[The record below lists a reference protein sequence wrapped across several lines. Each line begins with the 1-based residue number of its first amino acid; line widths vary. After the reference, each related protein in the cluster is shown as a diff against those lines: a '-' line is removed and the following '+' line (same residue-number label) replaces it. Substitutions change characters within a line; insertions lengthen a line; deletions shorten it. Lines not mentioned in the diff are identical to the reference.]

1 MAHRLADLAELVGG
15 RVEGDPEREVEA
27 VRPLDTAG
35 PRDLSFLNHPRY
47 RAQALASAAGA
58 LLVGRDFPPEL
69 ASRAAHVSQASL
81 LVVGDPSYAL
91 ARLLARIAPETLPE
105 AGVHPTAVLAPGCA
119 VDPTAHVGPYA
130 VIGAGSRIGAG
141 AAVHAHAVVGR
152 GCTVAD
158 GAVLHPHTVLYD
170 NTEVGPG
177 SVVHAGAVLGSDGF
191 GYATHQGVHHKV
203 PQIGR
208 VVVEG
213 GVEIGANSTVDRATL
228 GETRIGEG
236 TKIDNLVQVGH
247 NVRVG
252 KHCILCGQAGIAGSA
267 RLADYV
273 VLAGQA
279 GVAGHIDL
287 GEGAQV
293 AAKSAALGPVP
304 PRTQVA
310 GIPAVEMRRWKR
322 QIVLLSRLEEMSRRL
337 RALEKKLE
345 EEGSRERAEPVRND
359 RADLGHR
366 MDHVGAAAP
375 LSAAAGRPRAG
386 DGAEEADR
394 GDQERHDQ

>member
-1 MAHRLADLAELVGG
+1 VAFRLADLAELVGG

-47 RAQALASAAGA
+47 RSQALAGAAGA

-69 ASRAAHVSQASL
+69 AAKAPL
-81 LVVGDPSYAL
+81 LVVDDPSFAL
-91 ARLLARIAPETLPE
+91 SRLLAHIAPSAPLE
-105 AGVHPTAVLAPGCA
+105 AGAHPTAVLAPDCE
-119 VDPTAHVGPYA
+119 VDPTAHIGPYA

-158 GAVLHPHTVLYD
+158 GAVLHPHVVLYD
-170 NTEVGPG
+170 NTEIGPG

-191 GYATHQGVHHKV
+191 GYATRRGVHHKV
-203 PQIGR
+203 PQVGR
-208 VVVEG
+208 VIVEG
-213 GVEIGANSTVDRATL
+213 DVEIGANSTIDRATL
-228 GETRIGEG
+228 GETRIGAG

-247 NVRVG
+247 NVQVG
-252 KHCILCGQAGIAGSA
+252 EHCILCGQAGIAGSA
-267 RLADYV
+267 RLADHV

-287 GEGAQV
+287 GAGAQV
-293 AAKSAALGPVP
+293 AAKSAALGPVAAGA
-304 PRTQVA
+304 QVA

-322 QIVLLSRLEEMSRRL
+322 QIVLVARLEEMSRRL
-337 RALEKKLE
+337 RELEKKLE
-345 EEGSRERAEPVRND
+345 EEG
-359 RADLGHR
+359 
-366 MDHVGAAAP
+366 
-375 LSAAAGRPRAG
+375 
-386 DGAEEADR
+386 
-394 GDQERHDQ
+394 